1 MIFDVYAPLSIAAV
15 VSVSLVGLSWA
26 MEPSESSGTA
36 TGIVRLAIELGGR
49 HQITVVIRC
58 VVPGVQAW
66 RACSMLVAAEI
77 QRSLTG
83 NRQAWSSAERE
94 LMPH

>member
-1 MIFDVYAPLSIAAV
+1 LLFDVYAPLSIVAV
-15 VSVSLVGLSWA
+15 VGGTRSGIRLRQASPEA
-26 MEPSESSGTA
+26 EPSAGT
-36 TGIVRLAIELGGR
+36 ISVVRRRA
-49 HQITVVIRC
+49 
-58 VVPGVQAW
+58 VPGVQAW
-66 RACSMLVAAEI
+66 RACSMLIAAEI

>member
-1 MIFDVYAPLSIAAV
+1 MWRPPDPLDAV
-15 VSVSLVGLSWA
+15 VVWRDQAEQSA
-26 MEPSESSGTA
+26 GT
-36 TGIVRLAIELGGR
+36 
-49 HQITVVIRC
+49 ITVVIRC

-66 RACSMLVAAEI
+66 RACSMLIAAEI